1 MKILGWI
8 LFLAVNNVHAQ
19 QVIEPAPLSVED
31 DGTRKIITNGPGKS
45 SAKVEDK
52 TQIVVPPAAAE
63 IVIPNDE
70 VLNPTTKPAPVVKTK
85 TTKTSAKV
93 KPVEVIDPIGTI
105 SPVNMNPKDGQLKL
119 EDKSAAPIP
128 TTNATT
134 VIIENKTEVQV
145 VDVDPTSLFESY
157 DSRLGKYLQFSFG
170 YINSRYE
177 KIHSNLDNGSSQTAF
192 KFVSD
197 LNSRVQTGFAIE
209 VLSDTSGQ
217 SIPDNIRVIQYRLF
231 GDYHAPLIR
240 LGSTRFDWVAGLS
253 FSVGKYG
260 IKRRYVNTQGEEV
273 SVKIKSGTIVG
284 LIPAGGIRIYLVGQ
298 SSFDLMLEYH
308 QYFGNPQKYI
318 GGLAISPRLSFQF

>member
-8 LFLAVNNVHAQ
+8 LFFTVNTAIAQ

-31 DGTRKIITNGPGKS
+31 DGTRKIISNGSGQSP
-45 SAKVEDK
+45 ARVEDK
-52 TQIVVPPAAAE
+52 SQIVAPPAAAE
-63 IVIPNDE
+63 IVIPNDDI
-70 VLNPTTKPAPVVKTK
+70 LNPTTKPSPVTK
-85 TTKTSAKV
+85 TTKAATKTV
-93 KPVEVIDPIGTI
+93 KPIAPIDPIGTI
-105 SPVNMNPKDGQLKL
+105 SPVNTNPKDGQLKL
-119 EDKSAAPIP
+119 EDKSVAPTS
-128 TTNATT
+128 TTNVTT
-134 VIIENKTEVQV
+134 VLIENNKTEVQI
-145 VDVDPTSLFESY
+145 VDTNALLESY
-157 DSRLGKYLQFSFG
+157 NARLGKYLQFSFG

-197 LNSRVQTGFAIE
+197 INSRVQTGFAIE

-231 GDYHAPLIR
+231 ADYHAPLIR
-240 LGSTRFDWVAGLS
+240 LGSTRFDWVGGLS

-273 SVKIKSGTIVG
+273 SVKIKNGTIIG
-284 LIPAGGIRIYLVGQ
+284 LIPAGGIRVYLVGQ
-298 SSFDLMLEYH
+298 SSFDLMFEYH